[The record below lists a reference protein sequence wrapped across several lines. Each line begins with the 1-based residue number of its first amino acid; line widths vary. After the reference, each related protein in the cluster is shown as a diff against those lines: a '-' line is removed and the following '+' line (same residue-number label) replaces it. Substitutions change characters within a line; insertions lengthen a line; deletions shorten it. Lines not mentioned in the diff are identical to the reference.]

1 MKIVSQ
7 STKKFVAKNF
17 CSQRN
22 VKIDKQRSND
32 FRLPTTI
39 FSTKVKPDILFVNLK
54 LIVKENLKKTKL
66 SGSKILNWIC
76 FLSKRVRVRGYCP
89 ERFSI
94 PLKVNKMNLIN
105 Y

>member
-1 MKIVSQ
+1 
-7 STKKFVAKNF
+7 
-17 CSQRN
+17 
-22 VKIDKQRSND
+22 VKINKQRSND

-39 FSTKVKPDILFVNLK
+39 LSTKVNPDIPFVNLK
-54 LIVKENLKKTKL
+54 LTN
-66 SGSKILNWIC
+66 
-76 FLSKRVRVRGYCP
+76 VRVRGYCP